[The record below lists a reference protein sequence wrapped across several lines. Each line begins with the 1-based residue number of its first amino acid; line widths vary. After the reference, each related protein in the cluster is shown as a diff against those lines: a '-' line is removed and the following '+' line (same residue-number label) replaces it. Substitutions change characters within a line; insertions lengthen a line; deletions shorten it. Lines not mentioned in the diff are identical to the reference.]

1 MTMVLPSYA
10 AYVWSA
16 YVISAAVLGATV
28 AVAWA
33 RWRSAKKRLADL
45 KDSETNL

>member
-1 MTMVLPSYA
+1 MGVGTYA

-16 YVISAAVLGATV
+16 YILSGVVLVATV
-28 AVAWA
+28 AVIYAK
-33 RWRSAKKRLADL
+33 WRCAKKRLADL